1 MKNHTE
7 IILKYTAG
15 EATLEETNAAL
26 KEAGVGLQ
34 LDPNKNVLTEAD
46 KRATTIGYY
55 PDQANGWGLLDTGTG
70 SLDKIQVVNGKT
82 KYPINTVVDGEANML
97 AYVLIAG
104 RTYKVMGDTLVDC

>member
-1 MKNHTE
+1 MNVTE

-15 EATLEETNAAL
+15 EATMEETNAAL
-26 KEAGVGLQ
+26 KEAGSGLY
-34 LDPNKNVLTEAD
+34 LDPMKNVLTEED

-82 KYPINTVVDGEANML
+82 KYPINTVVDSEANML

-104 RTYKVMGDTLVDC
+104 HTYKVMGDTLVDC

>member
-1 MKNHTE
+1 MKNVTE

-26 KEAGVGLQ
+26 KEAGSGLY
-34 LDPNKNVLTEAD
+34 LDPMKNVLTEED

-55 PDQANGWGLLDTGTG
+55 PDQANGWGLLDTGTC

>member
-1 MKNHTE
+1 MKNITE
-7 IILKYTAG
+7 IINKYTAG

-26 KEAGVGLQ
+26 KAAGSSLS
-34 LDPNKNVLTEAD
+34 LDPMKNVLTEAD

-70 SLDKIQVVNGKT
+70 SLDKVQVVNGKT
-82 KYPINTVVDGEANML
+82 KYPINTVIDGEANML

-104 RTYKVMGDTLVDC
+104 RRYKVMGDALVDC

>member
-1 MKNHTE
+1 MKNSTE

-26 KEAGVGLQ
+26 KEVGSGLQ
-34 LDPNKNVLTEAD
+34 LDPNKNILTEAD
-46 KRATTIGYY
+46 KRTTTIGYY

-70 SLDKIQVVNGKT
+70 SLDKIQVVDGKT
-82 KYPINTVVDGEANML
+82 EYPINTVIDGEANML

>member
-1 MKNHTE
+1 MKNPSE

-26 KEAGVGLQ
+26 KEAGSGLY
-34 LDPNKNVLTEAD
+34 LDPQKNILTEED

-70 SLDKIQVVNGKT
+70 SLDKIHVVNGKT

-97 AYVLIAG
+97 AYILIAG

>member
-1 MKNHTE
+1 MKNPTE

-15 EATLEETNAAL
+15 EATLEETNAAM

-82 KYPINTVVDGEANML
+82 KYPINTVIDGEANML

>member
-1 MKNHTE
+1 MKNPTE

-26 KEAGVGLQ
+26 KEAGSGLY
-34 LDPNKNVLTEAD
+34 LDPQKNILTEED

-70 SLDKIQVVNGKT
+70 SLDKVQVVNGKT
-82 KYPINTVVDGEANML
+82 KYPINTVIDGEANML